1 VGTKSEQAGKAPKP
15 QSSSQFVS
23 KVSALLEALA
33 TTEEMNATEIAAV
46 LDEPR
51 SSVYRI
57 LRNLAEV
64 GWVDQGQTPG
74 HWRIGLHL
82 FRLSSTAVARLDER
96 RAARPH
102 LERLHKLTEQ
112 TAFLCIRDGDD
123 AVCIDRIEGLRVA
136 SLALRLGGSLPLH
149 VGAAPLTLLAF
160 SEPYVVEMW
169 RKHVEEGKLDRFTEA
184 TTVSVD
190 NVMARLEEIRAQ
202 GYAIS
207 DGDVTPGIAAIGA
220 PVFDHSG
227 ALRASVS
234 VSGLRSFI
242 LGDDAE
248 VNGTSALK
256 ATLEAA
262 RAVSHSLGHQD

>member
-1 VGTKSEQAGKAPKP
+1 MGPKNEPAAGQQKP
-15 QSSSQFVS
+15 QSSSQFVT

-33 TTEEMNATEIAAV
+33 SAEEMNATEIAGV
-46 LDEPR
+46 LEEPR
-51 SSVYRI
+51 SSVYRL
-57 LRNLAEV
+57 LRQLAEV
-64 GWVDQGQTPG
+64 GWVDQGHAPG
-74 HWRIGLHL
+74 NWRLGLHL

-96 RAARPH
+96 RVARPH

-112 TAFLCIRDGDD
+112 TSFLCIRNGDE
-123 AVCIDRIEGLRVA
+123 AICIDRIEGLRVA

-149 VGAAPLTLLAF
+149 VGAAPKTLLAF
-160 SEPYVVEMW
+160 SEPEVVQSW
-169 RKHVEEGKLDRFTEA
+169 RRHVEYSKLDQFTEA

-190 NVMARLEEIRAQ
+190 SVLSELDEIRAQ

-207 DGDVTPGIAAIGA
+207 DGDVTPGIAAVGA

-227 ALRASVS
+227 ALRGAVS
-234 VSGLRSFI
+234 VSGLRGFI

-248 VNGTSALK
+248 VDGTTPLE

-262 RAVSHSLGHQD
+262 RAVSHSLGHSG